1 MVNPQAKQLQ
11 DNVVALFK
19 DLIEEGRKYVER
31 DCVRPADDDSIDA
44 ADDDGDGEAE
54 Q

>member
-31 DCVRPADDDSIDA
+31 ECHQPAADDDDSI
-44 ADDDGDGEAE
+44 
-54 Q
+54 